1 MRVDFYVDLWH
12 GILQIKRLLLFR
24 GSDCLFVLELI
35 MLEFLAGL
43 LVGAAVVLLWQV
55 YVAHAE
61 RKAVEAD
68 KQAYIYPG
76 HSVHIHTPTQIR
88 ARWTSLDD
96 KDKRGGRF
104 NVPDVSQ
111 FYE

>member
-43 LVGAAVVLLWQV
+43 LVGAAVVLLRQV

-61 RKAVEAD
+61 RKAVEAY

-76 HSVHIHTPTQIR
+76 HSDHTSTPMQVR
-88 ARWTSLDD
+88 ARFTSLVDIR
-96 KDKRGGRF
+96 KRGGRF

-111 FYE
+111 FYK